1 MKKLILTLI
10 VAAFAA
16 TSFAQKATI
25 HGTVTDAES
34 GETMISATIYCPQ
47 LGIGTAT
54 NSYGFYS
61 LTLPKGR
68 HTVVVSYLGYDNI
81 SKEIDVEKDTRL
93 DIKLREARN
102 EIGEVV
108 VTGEKNVREMST
120 TSIAQLQ
127 PRRIAMVT
135 SALGEPDL
143 LKTLQL
149 MPGIQAVN
157 EGASNLYV
165 RGGSYDQNLFLLDE
179 APVYNPTHALGF
191 FSTFNTDILKNT
203 TVYKGVYP
211 AQFGGRLSSV
221 VDIAMREGDMN
232 QFHVAANLGLTA
244 SGLTLE
250 GPIAKGKAS
259 FIVSGRGSYVGLYL
273 KAIDNT
279 DDKINFYDLNAKL
292 NWNIDSSNHVYLSAY
307 TGSDEFLC
315 FALNNK
321 NHLEWGNTTGTL
333 RWNHIFNAKLF
344 SNLTLYGSQY
354 NYKYSIWEDVRRF
367 DWTARI
373 REMGLKY
380 DFTYH
385 YGRGSNLK
393 YGVAAIYHHFEPG
406 RVAPQDSLSITR
418 EYELN
423 HKRAVELVGYLGNDH
438 RLTDALTVNYGVRLS
453 SFSNIGPDTTYNYY
467 SDGTVRDSAAYGR
480 GKIVKTYGGVE
491 PRFSLKYDIGQYQSV
506 KLSYAFTKQYMHLLS
521 NSTVGLPTDV
531 WISPDEHL
539 KPQESHQIVAGYYHR
554 LEESGV
560 ELSAEVYY
568 KTMNNLVDYKDNANI
583 FMNKHLATQLLHGK
597 GYSYG
602 IELLAER
609 KSGRLTGW
617 IGYTL
622 AKTQYK
628 IDGVNQNRYYSP
640 RYDIRH
646 NLSLTGSYELT
657 RAWTVSTTFKLTSGG
672 YVTIPDQIYEFNG
685 CTFFDYSCR
694 NNYKLPMYHRLDLSA
709 IYRNPKNDTRKYD
722 SQWMFSLYNVYGRK
736 NIYSLYVKQ
745 DNLNI
750 NESHAYKMYLYRI
763 VPTISYKIKF

>member
-10 VAAFAA
+10 VATFAVTA
-16 TSFAQKATI
+16 FAQKATL
-25 HGTVTDAES
+25 HGTITDAAS
-34 GETMISATIYCPQ
+34 GETMISATIVCPE
-47 LGIGTAT
+47 LNIGTAT
-54 NSYGFYS
+54 NNYGFYS
-61 LTLPKGR
+61 ISLPKGQ
-68 HTVVVSYLGYDNI
+68 HTLIFSYLGYGNI
-81 SKEIDVEKDTRL
+81 VKNIDIQNDIRL
-93 DIKLREARN
+93 DIQLQESSN
-102 EIGEVV
+102 EIEEVV
-108 VTGEKNVREMST
+108 VNGAKTLREQVT
-120 TSIAQLQ
+120 TSIVQLH
-127 PRRIAMVT
+127 PNRIGMVT

-232 QFHVAANLGLTA
+232 QFHVAANLGLTT
-244 SGLTLE
+244 SSLTLE

-292 NWNIDSSNHVYLSAY
+292 NWNINGRNHIYLSGY
-307 TGSDEFLC
+307 TGADEFLC

-321 NHLEWGNTTGTL
+321 NHLEWGNTTSTL

-344 SNLTLYGSQY
+344 SNLTFYGSQY

-373 REMGLKY
+373 RELGLKY
-380 DFTYH
+380 DFSYH
-385 YGRGSNLK
+385 YGRGNNLK

-406 RVAPQDSLSITR
+406 RVAPQDTLSITR
-418 EYELN
+418 KYELN
-423 HKRAVELVGYLGNDH
+423 HKRAVELVAYIGNDH
-438 RLTDALTVNYGVRLS
+438 HFSDVLTVNYGVRLS

-467 SDGTVRDSAAYGR
+467 SDGTVRDSAAYGS
-480 GKIVKTYGGVE
+480 GQIVKTYGGAE
-491 PRFSLKYDIGQYQSV
+491 PRLSLKYDISNSQSV
-506 KLSYAFTKQYMHLLS
+506 KLSYAFAKQYMHLLN

-539 KPQESHQIVAGYYHR
+539 KPQESHQIVVGYYHR
-554 LEESGV
+554 LKEHGV

-628 IDGVNQNRYYSP
+628 INGVNQNRYYSP

-657 RAWTVSTTFKLTSGG
+657 RAWTLSSTFKLASGG

-685 CTFFDYSCR
+685 CAFFDYSGR
-694 NNYKLPMYHRLDLSA
+694 NNYALPVYHRLDVS
-709 IYRNPKNDTRKYD
+709 
-722 SQWMFSLYNVYGRK
+722 VYGRK

-745 DNLNI
+745 DMNI
-750 NESHAYKMYLYRI
+750 TESHAYKMYLYRI